1 MIASVRCPQ
10 LVGRAGETALLKARF
25 AAAERGTG
33 SLTFVSGDAGIGKT
47 RLIGDFL
54 QSPETR
60 KTPRAIGYCM
70 EHARSPLAPL
80 ADIIWSLIDESPNLL
95 ANAAITR
102 RVLSRLVPELA
113 VDGDETVTA
122 SDSRAQYAAL
132 ADLLRRAGE
141 KKPAIIVI
149 EDAQWADL
157 STIDFITFFAGRLK
171 GTRVVMLVLH
181 RPPAE
186 GPDPLAESIT
196 RVRSNDNV
204 YAIGL
209 EPLTPGDMRR
219 LSQLALGDNGKLS
232 DSRLRQVHELAD
244 GNPLFAEELL
254 GTALSSD
261 GAVTLPASLRTLFLD
276 RFSGLD
282 AEDRET
288 LTEAAV
294 MGRSFDPMFLAQL
307 TGRPIERILRTLRN
321 ARELQLVDDEGD
333 GIVFRHALVRES
345 LYASLLGAEARRLH
359 RRMAEELETLPETIG
374 RTSALAYHWWSARE
388 PLKAFHANVL
398 AGERAMNH
406 LATTDA
412 ASFFE
417 RALSCAFDDEAAR
430 AKTECRLGAAYF
442 ASGFPAKAIA
452 PYKRAHECYR
462 TNDDMR
468 NVAIVSIELGR
479 QSAALGQGDD
489 ALAWRR
495 AAVAAADC
503 VVEDSAFR
511 STVYAHLVLSHAIR
525 GEVDQSRAYVERAA
539 ADHESIPPTARLDL
553 GEGEIFSHI
562 FSGASDRAESAFSA
576 LRSEIERVGSR
587 TQICRLYGNYAFN
600 QSLVGNQEI
609 AIPNGLLALERLD
622 ESIGPA
628 YKVALLGIMGI
639 ILLAS
644 GEIKAASEHLAR
656 AEQTTGDLGQGS
668 TRFTAT
674 LVPLGIGIGL
684 RSGDHALVER
694 YTTSTILEEA
704 TASREHAWT
713 SNLIAAFAAAGS
725 MRGDHVVV
733 RAILRKAIDNHA
745 PVPMLPGLALQAA
758 EFASLDDLPRATAL
772 FDRWPA
778 GLRSMQAY
786 RALFDAYVASRKG
799 RSAGGLARDAAE
811 RFAGLGLPLMQARA
825 WEVAGDKDRARA
837 LYVKH
842 GCSGD
847 IERIDGKPAQKLA
860 REGELSARER
870 DVLPHVLRGRSNAEI
885 ASELNISERTVESHV
900 RSILAKRGV
909 KSRIQLTRADADV

>member
-1 MIASVRCPQ
+1 MIASVRCPK
-10 LVGRAGETALLKARF
+10 LVGRVAETALLKARF
-25 AAAERGTG
+25 MAAERGTG

-54 QSPETR
+54 QLPETR

-113 VDGDETVTA
+113 VDGDEIVTA

-181 RPPAE
+181 RPPVE

-204 YAIGL
+204 YALGL

-219 LSQLALGDNGKLS
+219 LSELALGDNVKLS
-232 DSRLRQVHELAD
+232 DLRLRQVHELAD

-294 MGRSFDPMFLAQL
+294 MGRSFDPTFLAQL

-321 ARELQLVDDEGD
+321 ARDLQLVDDEGD

-388 PLKAFHANVL
+388 PVKAFHANVL

-412 ASFFE
+412 AFFFE
-417 RALSCAFDDEAAR
+417 RALSCTLDDVTAR

-442 ASGFPAKAIA
+442 ASGFPAKAIG
-452 PYKRAHECYR
+452 PYKRAHEYYL
-462 TNDDMR
+462 TTADMR

-489 ALAWRR
+489 ALVWRR

-503 VVEDSAFR
+503 VAEDSPFR

-525 GEVDQSRAYVERAA
+525 GEVDDSRAYVERAE

-553 GEGEIFSHI
+553 GEGVIISHV
-562 FSGASDRAESAFSA
+562 FSGTPDHAESAFAA
-576 LRSEIERVGSR
+576 LRSEIERVGSQ

-609 AIPNGLLALERLD
+609 ALPNGRLALDRLD

-628 YKVALLGIMGI
+628 YKVALLGIMGL

-644 GEIKAASEHLAR
+644 GEIGAAAEHLAR
-656 AEQTTGDLGQGS
+656 AEQTARDLGQGS

-684 RSGDHALVER
+684 RTGEHALVER
-694 YTTSTILEEA
+694 YTNSTTLEEA

-713 SNLIAAFAAAGS
+713 SNLIAAFAAAGA
-725 MRGDHVVV
+725 MRGDHIVV
-733 RAILRKAIDNHA
+733 RAILHRAIDNHA
-745 PVPMLPGLALQAA
+745 PVPMLPGLAVQAA
-758 EFASLDDLPRATAL
+758 EFASLDDLPRAVAI

-778 GLRSMQAY
+778 GLRSIQAY
-786 RALFDAYVASRKG
+786 RALFDAYVAIRNG
-799 RSAGGLARDAAE
+799 RSGSGLARDAAE
-811 RFAGLGLPLMQARA
+811 RFVGLGLPLMQARA

-842 GCSGD
+842 GCWGD

-860 REGELSARER
+860 RDGELSAREL

-885 ASELNISERTVESHV
+885 ASELSISERTVESHV

-909 KSRIQLTRADADV
+909 KSRIQLARANE